1 MINLPLMNDN
11 ITRDDVDVLIEFLQ
25 NNNIFTQN
33 KNVRE
38 FERQWS
44 EWLGV
49 KYSVF
54 VNSGSSA
61 NYITM
66 AAIAELYG
74 KGEIIVPPITWS
86 SDISSIILAGHT
98 PVFVDVN
105 LENMAMNDH
114 KIIEAITPNTKAVFL
129 THILGFNGLTD
140 YLLEELE
147 KRNILLIEDVCES
160 HGATFHEQKCGCF
173 GFASNFSFYFAH
185 HMSTIEGGMI
195 CTNDRKF
202 YEYAR
207 MFRSHGMV
215 RESQDD
221 ELKNQFYTDYPD
233 LNPEFIFSVPGFNMR
248 STELNAVI
256 GINQLKR
263 LDSNNEKR
271 KENLKLFLE
280 NLDKEKY
287 YTDFDLKGSVN
298 YAFVLLLRK
307 PDKPLFDKVCERLRE
322 EKVEFRRGTSGGGNQ
337 LRQPYVKKRFPH
349 LKAEA
354 YVNADYIHKYGMYI
368 GNYPTLE
375 RDTIIELVRVLNSI
389 EG

>member
-11 ITRDDVDVLIEFLQ
+11 ITRDDVNVLIDFLQ

-38 FERQWS
+38 FEKEWS

-61 NYITM
+61 NFITM
-66 AAIAELYG
+66 AALAEMYG
-74 KGEIIVPPITWS
+74 KGEVIVPPITWS
-86 SDISSIILAGHT
+86 SDISSILLAGHT
-98 PVFVDVN
+98 PVFVDIN
-105 LENMAMNDH
+105 KENMAMNDH
-114 KIIEAITPNTKAVFL
+114 AIIEKITSNTKAVFL
-129 THILGFNGLTD
+129 THILGFNALSD

-160 HGATFHEQKCGCF
+160 HGATFHGRKCGTF

-185 HMSTIEGGMI
+185 HMSTIEGGMV
-195 CTNDRKF
+195 CTNDKKF

-207 MFRSHGMV
+207 MFRSHGML
-215 RESQDD
+215 RESTDE
-221 ELKNQFYTDYPD
+221 ELKQDYYKRYPE
-233 LNPEFIFSVPGFNMR
+233 LNPEFIFTVPGFNMR

-256 GINQLKR
+256 GLNQLKG
-263 LDSNNEKR
+263 LDDNNIKR
-271 KENLKLFLE
+271 CENFKCFLE
-280 NLDKEKY
+280 NLDSEKY
-287 YTDFDLKGSVN
+287 YTDFELDGSVN
-298 YAFVLLLRK
+298 YAFILLLRH
-307 PDKPLFDKVCERLRE
+307 PDNELFKKVCGALKK

-337 LRQPYVKKRFPH
+337 MRQPYIRKRFPELH
-349 LKAEA
+349 PEEM
-354 YVNADYIHKYGMYI
+354 VNADYIHSYGMYI

-375 RDTIIELVRVLNSI
+375 RKKILQLCTLLNNI
-389 EG
+389 

>member
-11 ITRDDVDVLIEFLQ
+11 ITTEDVDVLVDFLQ

-33 KNVRE
+33 RNVRE
-38 FERQWS
+38 FEQKWS

-66 AAIAELYG
+66 AALAELYG
-74 KGEIIVPPITWS
+74 KGEVIVPPITWS
-86 SDISSIILAGHT
+86 SDISSILLAGHT

-105 LENMAMNDH
+105 KHNMAMND
-114 KIIEAITPNTKAVFL
+114 KTIIEKITPNTKAVFL
-129 THILGFNGLTD
+129 THILGFNALSD

-160 HGATFHEQKCGCF
+160 HGATFHGKKCGTF
-173 GFASNFSFYFAH
+173 GFSSNFSFYFAH

-195 CTNDRKF
+195 CTNDKKL
-202 YEYAR
+202 YELAR
-207 MFRSHGMV
+207 MFRSHGML
-215 RESQDD
+215 RESTDD
-221 ELKNQFYTDYPD
+221 DLKQKYYDEYPE
-233 LNPEFIFSVPGFNMR
+233 LNPEFIFTVPGFNMR

-256 GINQLKR
+256 GLNQLKR
-263 LDSNNEKR
+263 LDDNNKKR
-271 KENLKLFLE
+271 CENFKYFLE
-280 NLDKEKY
+280 HLDSEKY

-298 YAFVLLLRK
+298 YAFVVLLRN
-307 PDKPLFDKVCERLRE
+307 PDDERFRKVCARLKE
-322 EKVEFRRGTSGGGNQ
+322 ENVEFRRGTSGGGNQ
-337 LRQPYVKKRFPH
+337 TRQPYLRKRFPK
-349 LKAEA
+349 LKPED
-354 YVNADYIHKYGMYI
+354 YVNADHIHYYGMYI

-375 RDTIIELVRVLNSI
+375 KEKIEALVKVLN
-389 EG
+389 EV